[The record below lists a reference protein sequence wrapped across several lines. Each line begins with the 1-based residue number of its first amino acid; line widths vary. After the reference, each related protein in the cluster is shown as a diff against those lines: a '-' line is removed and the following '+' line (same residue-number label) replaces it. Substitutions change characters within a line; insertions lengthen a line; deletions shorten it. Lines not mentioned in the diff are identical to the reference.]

1 MIFNSMRKSLMAA
14 GLGLSCSL
22 LSGCFSAQSQYQP
35 QLVARGELTLR
46 YADGIEV
53 WSGNRII
60 AQSYEYDGLE
70 QFVRCVPKAKQ
81 HASLAKQN
89 GSRANAFSTT
99 GIVLGAV
106 SFGGLTGLYWYDKD
120 PALMAV
126 FLSTGIAMAITGVV
140 FGGISRSVK
149 EAAHGNALDAVNYYN
164 DAVGSLGAT
173 CDDLTYP
180 EPAGAE
186 PPATPETAPPAAPAP
201 VPAPAPSPTETLPQP
216 PSPNPPASPPRQI

>member
-1 MIFNSMRKSLMAA
+1 MISNSMRKSFLGL
-14 GLGLSCSL
+14 GLGLSCGL
-22 LSGCFSAQSQYQP
+22 LSGCFSGQSNYSP

-46 YADGIEV
+46 YDNGIQV
-53 WSGNRII
+53 WSGNRIV

-70 QFVRCVPKAKQ
+70 HVVRCVPKAKQ
-81 HASLAKQN
+81 HANLAKQN

-99 GIVLGAV
+99 GIVLGSV
-106 SFGGLTGLYWYDKD
+106 SFGGLAGLYWYDKD

-180 EPAGAE
+180 APAGAE
-186 PPATPETAPPAAPAP
+186 PPEAPQTAPAPAPAPAP
-201 VPAPAPSPTETLPQP
+201 VPKETLPQP
-216 PSPNPPASPPRQI
+216 PSPNPPASPPREI